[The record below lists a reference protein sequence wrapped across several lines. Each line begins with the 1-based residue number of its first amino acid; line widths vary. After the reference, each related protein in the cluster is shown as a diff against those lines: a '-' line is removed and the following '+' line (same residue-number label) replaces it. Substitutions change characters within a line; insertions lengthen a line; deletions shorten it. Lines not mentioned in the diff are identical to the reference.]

1 MARRWQNWPGSVRA
15 APREVVAPGSLDE
28 LARLAGTWGREGRHV
43 RVVGAGHSFTP
54 LVQTDDVLV
63 SLDGMQGVISID
75 ADNRMAKV
83 WGGTHLKRLG
93 DELLAQGLAQ
103 ENLGDIDKQSIAGAI
118 STGTH
123 GTGVNFGSIATQ
135 VVGLTLVTASGE
147 VLECSVEQHPDIFKA
162 AQVSLGALG
171 IVAAVTLRVVPA
183 QRLHYQARREP
194 LAECLANL
202 ERYKAE
208 NSHFEFYYF
217 PFTKWAQVKF
227 ANETDA
233 PPNGKR
239 LWGTVNDLVLENGL
253 FWVLSEACRAVP
265 RLTYTGSAISAWG
278 VASVDETNHS
288 HEIFAT
294 PRLVRFQEME
304 YSLPAEQ
311 FVETLEEVRACIDR
325 ERFRVH
331 FPLECRF
338 VCADDIWL
346 SPAYGRDS
354 AYIAAHMYRGM
365 PYREYFAALEEIFLR
380 HGGRPH
386 WGKHH
391 TLDAAQLASLYPHWQ
406 DFLRV
411 RAQLDPQG
419 VFLNDY
425 LRRLFG
431 IDAPQAA
438 SVVVPDG
445 TAGAGPA

>member
-1 MARRWQNWPGSVRA
+1 MVRRWENWSGSVRA
-15 APREVVAPGSLDE
+15 APRVVVTPSSLDE
-28 LARLAGTWGREGRHV
+28 LARLAGGWGREGRHV

-63 SLDGMQGVISID
+63 SLDNMQGVISVD
-75 ADNRMAKV
+75 AGQGTAKV

-93 DELLAQGLAQ
+93 DELLAHGLAQ

-123 GTGVNFGSIATQ
+123 GTGVTFGSIATQ

-147 VLECSVEQHPDIFKA
+147 VLECSAEQQPEIFKA

-183 QRLHYQARREP
+183 RRLHYQARREP
-194 LAECLANL
+194 LAVTLANL

-233 PPNGKR
+233 APNGR
-239 LWGTVNDLVLENGL
+239 RFWGNVNDLVLENGV
-253 FWVLSEACRAVP
+253 FWVLSEACKAVP
-265 RLTYTGSAISAWG
+265 RLTRTGSAISAWG

-288 HEIFAT
+288 HEVFAT

-304 YSLPAEQ
+304 YNLPAEQ

-325 ERFRVH
+325 EKFRVH

-338 VCADDIWL
+338 VRADDIWL

-391 TLDAAQLASLYPHWQ
+391 SLTAAQLAPRYPRWH

-431 IDAPQAA
+431 VDGQQPAPVAADYPDAVEQ
-438 SVVVPDG
+438 
-445 TAGAGPA
+445 